1 MYCRVPLV
9 LYIVDGLSFFITIL
23 SLETFSYICQGVKL
37 MSSSIS
43 TSRSLQTLQT
53 DEGYC
58 VRQIIKQIS
67 LKIRKKIVRK

>member
-9 LYIVDGLSFFITIL
+9 LCIVDGFAFFITIL

-37 MSSSIS
+37 MSSSIL

-58 VRQIIKQIS
+58 VWQIIKQIS
-67 LKIRKKIVRK
+67 LRR